1 MSLSRIAV
9 FIPILVL
16 CGACASDP
24 PRPVVDHKAEEQQ
37 IRQLT
42 LDLYDAENRR
52 DLDAIMGFI
61 ADGFVAQFPGTPL
74 IEGKEGVRAA
84 TEAFLGSLVSVA
96 DGPMTIVVS
105 DNGDMAYQFG
115 TSKVIVE
122 GPHGQVEDPQKHLF
136 VWRKIN
142 GQWKVVAGAYSSDV
156 SM

>member
-1 MSLSRIAV
+1 M

-24 PRPVVDHKAEEQQ
+24 PRRVVDHRAEEQQ

-52 DLDAIMGFI
+52 DLNAIMGFM
-61 ADGFVAQFPGTPL
+61 ADGFVAQIPGTPPL
-74 IEGKEGVRAA
+74 IRGKEGVRAA

-115 TSKVIVE
+115 RSKVIVQ
-122 GPHGQVEDPQKHLF
+122 GPDGQVEDPQKHLF